1 MKKQWRIGQISAEF
15 IWRMETV
22 LDIYEQDYDPQRP
35 VICFDERPCQMLGD
49 VLSPIP
55 MEPGRAQRQDHHY
68 RRNGTCA
75 GGKAFCAG
83 ADLEE
88 GFEATEENVRA
99 IVEGGQRV
107 FQKIENFPKPVVAAV
122 TGYAFGGGFELMLS
136 CDISVAEENATMGQ
150 PEILRGL
157 MPGWGGTQK
166 IPRIAGK
173 NRAMEIMLLG
183 GRYRAPELAAMGLV
197 NRVAPRGE
205 GLKVAKEIA
214 SKLAKQPPGAMA
226 LIKQAVL
233 ADERED
239 LDRGLKTEAE
249 NFAKAFM
256 VSEWNKEG

>member
-1 MKKQWRIGQISAEF
+1 MS
-15 IWRMETV
+15 
-22 LDIYEQDYDPQRP
+22 YEHLI
-35 VICFDERPCQMLGD
+35 VEREEG
-49 VLSPIP
+49 VAVVTINRH
-55 MEPGRAQRQDHHY
+55 E
-68 RRNGTCA
+68 RRNALAQKTLQELDAAFTELGADGEVRAVVITGA

-99 IVEGGQRV
+99 IVEGGQKV

-136 CDISVAEENATMGQ
+136 CDIIVAEENATMGQ

-183 GRYRAPELAAMGLV
+183 ARYRAPELAAMGLV

-205 GLKVAKEIA
+205 GLKAAKEIA
-214 SKLAKQPPGAMA
+214 AKLAKQPPGAMA

-233 ADERED
+233 AGEGED
-239 LDRGLKTEAE
+239 LEKGLKVEAE

-256 VSEWNKEG
+256 VSEWNKG